1 MLGRIP
7 LRLRLTLVFAGVMA
21 VLLGG
26 AGIILRASLAGSIDA
41 SINAS
46 LRARA
51 GDVAALVAQADEG
64 LAEAGQ
70 SPLTEA
76 GESFA
81 QVLDRRGRVVDA
93 TPLLRATPLL
103 DPAELSRAARGTLIV
118 DRSEIQGVEGPT
130 RLLAT
135 PADGDEGRLVLVVG
149 ASLEDRRGT
158 LRNLAVLLFAGGPV
172 ALLLASAAGYGLAA
186 AALRPVEAM
195 RARAARISGEGVGER
210 LPVPAAADEIGRLA
224 ETLNDMLTRLE
235 RAMVRERG
243 FVADASH
250 ELRTPLAILKTE
262 LELALRGERSAAQLR
277 AAIASAGEETER
289 LARLAEDLLVIAR
302 SDQGRLPI
310 RPETIAARDLLQ
322 RVRERFA
329 ARASRDGRPIDLVVD
344 GPISVRGDRLR
355 LEQAL
360 GNLLANA
367 LVHGAGRITLTAAR
381 DGDGVELRVSDD
393 GPGMPTDFLASAFE
407 RFSRADPARGRG
419 GAGLGL
425 SIVRAIARAHG
436 GEAHVENRAGGGL
449 NARIVLPAGG
459 PAAAEPAGGASE
471 IEADLLGDARG

>member
-26 AGIILRASLAGSIDA
+26 AGLILRASLAGSIDA
-41 SINAS
+41 SIEAS

-93 TPLLRATPLL
+93 TPLLRDTPLL
-103 DPAELSRAARGTLIV
+103 DRAELSRAARGTLIL
-118 DRSEIQGVEGPT
+118 DRSEIPGVEGPT

-135 PADGDEGRLVLVVG
+135 PAEGDEGPLVLVVG
-149 ASLEDRRGT
+149 ASLEDRRDT
-158 LRNLAVLLFAGGPV
+158 LRNLAVLLFVGGPI

-186 AALRPVEAM
+186 ATLRPVEAM
-195 RARAARISGEGVGER
+195 RARAAHISGEGVGER
-210 LPVPAAADEIGRLA
+210 LPVPAADDEIGRLA

-235 RAMVRERG
+235 QAMLRERG

-289 LARLAEDLLVIAR
+289 LVRLAEDLLVIAR
-302 SDQGRLPI
+302 SDQGRLPT

-329 ARASRDGRPIDLVVD
+329 GRADREGRPIDLVVD

-367 LVHGAGRITLTAAR
+367 LVHGSGRITLTADRVA
-381 DGDGVELRVSDD
+381 DQVELRVSDE
-393 GPGMPTDFLASAFE
+393 GPGMPPDFLASAFE

-436 GEAHVENRAGGGL
+436 GEANVKNRGGGGL
-449 NARIVLPAGG
+449 DAWIVLPADG
-459 PAAAEPAGGASE
+459 PIASAPAGGAAE
-471 IEADLLGDARG
+471 VGADLRGAAGG